1 MEKNEQKKA
10 NKPANQKVKKV
21 VYPSKNTINLYY
33 RDDKSKGAATLTVYG
48 ILLVVVAIAFIK
60 FGVIDILSELDKAK
74 DAYEDQEAYLVEQTL
89 NLKGYDE
96 VVSQYNRYCSSY
108 LAPDEIFCD
117 RLEIL
122 KMLEETLFGI
132 ADVENV
138 TVMSNQVTLNFKELT
153 LDDTANL
160 VNKLMEYKMV
170 KSIDVNSITT
180 TEGGVPRVYMVL
192 HLTQE
197 TGGDK

>member
-10 NKPANQKVKKV
+10 NKPANKKVKKV

-48 ILLVVVAIAFIK
+48 ILFVVVAIAFIK
-60 FGVIDILSELDKAK
+60 FGVIDKLSELDKAK
-74 DAYEDQEAYLVEQTL
+74 DAFEDQENYLLEQTL

-108 LAPDEIFCD
+108 LAPNEMFCD

-122 KMLEETLFGI
+122 KMLEETLFSV
-132 ADVENV
+132 ADVDTV
-138 TVMSNQVTLNFKELT
+138 TIMNNQVILNFKELN
-153 LDDTANL
+153 LDDNANL
-160 VNKLMEYKMV
+160 INKLREYKMV
-170 KSIDVNSITT
+170 DSIDVNSVTT
-180 TEGGVPRVYMVL
+180 TVEGSPQTYMVINL
-192 HLTQE
+192 KQDA
-197 TGGDK
+197 GGDK